1 MDPQQWQLVA
11 LALASVAV
19 LVVLVVKFKVNAMYA
34 LPAASAVMAVGAV
47 NLGVHP
53 LGSDGQP
60 VAEAWTYAQSFTAFA
75 QKFWAILSDFS
86 PTGITPIIILGAI
99 SGRILAS
106 SSGADSLAKG
116 LLRTFGINRAGLCI
130 MALALCVGLST
141 WFAVGFL
148 LLLPILHSLVRE
160 TGRPF
165 LSLALPLLSFLSVMH
180 GVMPPHPGP
189 VVAVKYLHASTG
201 ATLIW
206 GMIVGIPVAAVVG
219 PLFARIVSRR
229 FTVTPGDTG
238 APTHAR
244 TGPLA
249 PFGTTLFIILLPILL
264 MMAASAAE
272 IVGGESTMIK
282 VIRTAGAPSLALL
295 LGILAM
301 LTVPSLRPEGSLAP
315 VPGLVRDCIKSVG
328 PTILT
333 VAAGGGFAK
342 VLTTSGLAKILGD
355 LAASANLSIFVY
367 GWLAAAFVR
376 VVTGSATVSITV
388 AAELL
393 VPQLQNSPNTVP
405 ELLIVAIGCGSL
417 FFSHLNDAGFWIVK
431 DSLKLS
437 IRDML
442 RTWTITETLVG
453 VSGLGFT
460 ILVSKI
466 RDLLIA

>member
-1 MDPQQWQLVA
+1 VR
-11 LALASVAV
+11 
-19 LVVLVVKFKVNAMYA
+19 
-34 LPAASAVMAVGAV
+34 
-47 NLGVHP
+47 
-53 LGSDGQP
+53 
-60 VAEAWTYAQSFTAFA
+60 
-75 QKFWAILSDFS
+75 
-86 PTGITPIIILGAI
+86 
-99 SGRILAS
+99 SG
-106 SSGADSLAKG
+106 
-116 LLRTFGINRAGLCI
+116 T
-130 MALALCVGLST
+130 
-141 WFAVGFL
+141 
-148 LLLPILHSLVRE
+148 
-160 TGRPF
+160 
-165 LSLALPLLSFLSVMH
+165 
-180 GVMPPHPGP
+180 
-189 VVAVKYLHASTG
+189 
-201 ATLIW
+201 
-206 GMIVGIPVAAVVG
+206 
-219 PLFARIVSRR
+219 
-229 FTVTPGDTG
+229 
-238 APTHAR
+238 
-244 TGPLA
+244 LA

-272 IVGGESTMIK
+272 IVGGESITIK
-282 VIRTAGAPSLALL
+282 VVRMAGAPSLALL
-295 LGILAM
+295 IGILAM

-315 VPGLVRDCIKSVG
+315 VPGIVRNCIKSVG

-342 VLTTSGLAKILGD
+342 VLTTRGLAKILGD

-431 DSLKLS
+431 DSLKIS

-453 VSGLGFT
+453 ISGLGFT

-466 RDLLIA
+466 RDLILA